1 MGIVTILL
9 QLKGSVLEDIVL
21 TKNGILVQ
29 WNNGIVK
36 LNSTIPKF

>member
-21 TKNGILVQ
+21 TKNGILEQ